1 MKIKNLSSST
11 INVPSK
17 RRNKINI
24 FGRFRRLFNFK
35 ESTKLLNSTEFE
47 ENFLK
52 NRMQDSG
59 KSSSETSMEKQ
70 IGSNSFQIKFT
81 QINKYKGTL
90 KI

>member
-1 MKIKNLSSST
+1 
-11 INVPSK
+11 
-17 RRNKINI
+17 
-24 FGRFRRLFNFK
+24 
-35 ESTKLLNSTEFE
+35 
-47 ENFLK
+47 
-52 NRMQDSG
+52 MQDSG